1 MKGKLIDSMIRV
13 DHAGEYAAV
22 CIYHGQEIALK
33 DTDDAKQISEMRDH
47 ELVHFRYFDNKLKE
61 CRVRP
66 TVFMPVWHTMA
77 VSLGYVTALM
87 GKEAAMACTEAVEEV
102 ICEHYDE
109 QIAQLKRYGCGEEII
124 GTIKKFRDDEQEHMD
139 IAAKGGAD
147 NAIGY
152 TVLTSVVKV
161 ACRIGIAVSKV
172 L

>member
-1 MKGKLIDSMIRV
+1 MKDRFINSVMRV

-22 CIYHGQEIALK
+22 CIYHGQEMALK
-33 DTDDAKQISEMRDH
+33 ESSGVEQIREMRNH

-61 CRVRP
+61 CKARP
-66 TVFMPVWHTMA
+66 TVFLPVWHVVA
-77 VSLGYVTALM
+77 VSLGYFTAMM

-109 QIAQLKRYGCGEEII
+109 QVAQLRRYGVDGELIDAI
-124 GTIKKFRDDEQEHMD
+124 TKFRDEELDHMN
-139 IAAKGGAD
+139 IAIDSGAD
-147 NAIGY
+147 KAMGY
-152 TVLTSVVKV
+152 SILTSMVKV